1 MFRKSNKEPQLDI
14 FGSVASMLPERAS
27 QKFNNEDHWH
37 NQFREQ
43 VLMRIDETIYK
54 VLFNDNYGAPNSPI
68 RILVGMMILKESFGW
83 SDSQLFEHSQF
94 NLLVR
99 SALGLVNI
107 NDPLPVES
115 TYYLLRKRIY
125 EYQKQSEE
133 DLMAKTFEQITR
145 EQIKEFNVNGRQIRM
160 DSKLIG
166 SNIALCSRYEIIH
179 QSLTIFYKSLNKF
192 AKTRLQ
198 SSDHKELEN
207 LVKEEPEKTVYRSTR
222 EELKGRLQPIGI
234 ITYKVLQLFGDLKTD
249 SYQLLQRVFNEQYK
263 VSEDLQI
270 ELRPKE
276 EITSSSVQS
285 PHDSES
291 AYKNKNNHPVKGYSY
306 NVAETCS
313 DQELNLITSVIV
325 EKANTP
331 DPEFVEPAIK
341 ETITVTEQLVEK
353 AHVDG
358 AYQSPANDE
367 FCEGIDMVFTGIQG
381 YESKYDLDLTP
392 EGLMVTNTETGECQ
406 KAVLVKKNKNS
417 KEDRYR
423 ITTPKGNYYFS
434 QQAIRASMLRKKMK
448 ARPLEELRKRNNVE
462 ATIFQL
468 SCYLRNNKSRYRG
481 LFKQRVW
488 AYCRCLWINL
498 VRIINSMKPIC
509 QRTFKNMEIFSQL
522 ASVCKF
528 CKSYCSVKHN
538 LSYKFTMSMILLI
551 VINYYRFY

>member
-83 SDSQLFEHSQF
+83 SDSQLFERSLYD
-94 NLLVR
+94 LLVR

-198 SSDHKELEN
+198 SSDRKELEN

-234 ITYKVLQLFGDLKTD
+234 LTYKVLQLFGDLKTD

>member
-1 MFRKSNKEPQLDI
+1 
-14 FGSVASMLPERAS
+14 
-27 QKFNNEDHWH
+27 
-37 NQFREQ
+37 
-43 VLMRIDETIYK
+43 
-54 VLFNDNYGAPNSPI
+54 
-68 RILVGMMILKESFGW
+68 MMILKESFGW

-145 EQIKEFNVNGRQIRM
+145 EQIKEFNVDGRQIRM

-179 QSLTIFYKSLNKF
+179 QSLSIFYKSLDKF

-198 SSDHKELEN
+198 SSDREELEN
-207 LVKEEPEKTVYRSTR
+207 LVKEEPAKTVYHSTR

-234 ITYKVLQLFGDLKTD
+234 LTYKVLKIFGEIGTEP
-249 SYQLLQRVFNEQYK
+249 YELLQRVFNEQYK

-285 PHDSES
+285 PHDTDC
-291 AYKNKNNHPVKGYSY
+291 AYRNKSDQQVKGYSV
-306 NVAETCS
+306 NITETCS
-313 DQELNLITSVIV
+313 DDNLNLITSVIV
-325 EKANTP
+325 DTANTP
-331 DPEFVEPAIK
+331 DTEFVKPAVE
-341 ETITVTEQLVEK
+341 ETIAITGQDVEK
-353 AHVDG
+353 VFADG

-381 YESKYDLDLTP
+381 AESKYDLELTP
-392 EGLMVTNTETGECQ
+392 EGLLVTDTKTGECQ
-406 KAVLVKKNKNS
+406 KATLVKKSKKS
-417 KEDRYR
+417 KEDRWR
-423 ITTPKGNYYFS
+423 ISTPKGYYYFG
-434 QQAIRASMLRKKMK
+434 QQAIRASMMRKQMK
-448 ARPLEELRKRNNVE
+448 SRPLEELRKRNNVE
-462 ATIFQL
+462 ATIFHL
-468 SCYLRNNKSRYRG
+468 GFNLRNKKSKYRG
-481 LFKQRVW
+481 LFKQKIW

-498 VRIINSMKPIC
+498 IRIINSVKPLYHAKSNI
-509 QRTFKNMEIFSQL
+509 MEIYTQFATICTFL
-522 ASVCKF
+522 ASYFVPKLRLC
-528 CKSYCSVKHN
+528 
-538 LSYKFTMSMILLI
+538 
-551 VINYYRFY
+551 